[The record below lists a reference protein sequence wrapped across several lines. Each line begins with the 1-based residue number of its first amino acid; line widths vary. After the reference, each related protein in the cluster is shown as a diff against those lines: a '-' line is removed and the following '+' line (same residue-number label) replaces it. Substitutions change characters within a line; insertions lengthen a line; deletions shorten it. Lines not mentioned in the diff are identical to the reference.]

1 MYADCVPQRTVR
13 TRQVNGAVAG
23 MGFGFALTCDIRFAN
38 RDAKWCE
45 KFGAALHPGAIQCAP
60 SSRRESVPPFSGTT
74 MRSGPRSGAFSKR
87 GLVAEW
93 GTSFLLPRLI
103 GTGNAMVLIF
113 PRDSRLC

>member
-1 MYADCVPQRTVR
+1 MR

-45 KFGAALHPGAIQCAP
+45 KSGLARSAALHPGAIQCTP
-60 SSRRESVPPFSGTT
+60 GLRRESEPLFSGTT
-74 MRSGPRSGAFSKR
+74 MRPGLRSGAFSKR

-103 GTGNAMVLIF
+103 GTGNAMVLIS
-113 PRDSRLC
+113 PRDSRL